1 MTGWWPTCWKDAN
14 NIAQWYFTLLFSIF
28 TEHHFEQR
36 TFYYGWKNRDILCC
50 FDWIPSDCYPHWISF
65 GYRSLNPFTIHS
77 NIRNEFNFFQRT
89 FSNSQWTPTG
99 FALDYSLVFLCKVFK
114 EQKFSGKLL
123 ISCGIKKFN
132 KRKKNTITVAFAAA
146 EAKSCV
152 GWKERSV
159 NFENI

>member
-1 MTGWWPTCWKDAN
+1 MHRNDSKTKKSFYRMYTQTDTTTPRAPFGVKIILKFCPKK
-14 NIAQWYFTLLFSIF
+14 LFCEKFNPVSNEI
-28 TEHHFEQR
+28 QGR
-36 TFYYGWKNRDILCC
+36 LRRFY
-50 FDWIPSDCYPHWISF
+50 
-65 GYRSLNPFTIHS
+65 
-77 NIRNEFNFFQRT
+77 FFQRT

-114 EQKFSGKLL
+114 ERKFSGKLL

-152 GWKERSV
+152 G
-159 NFENI
+159 